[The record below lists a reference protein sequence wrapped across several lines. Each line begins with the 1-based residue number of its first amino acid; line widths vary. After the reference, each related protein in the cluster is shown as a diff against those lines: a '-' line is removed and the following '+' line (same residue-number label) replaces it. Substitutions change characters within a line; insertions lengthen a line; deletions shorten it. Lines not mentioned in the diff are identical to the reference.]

1 MACKYEN
8 PPVIYAVAKVIFKQ
22 GIGSH
27 SEEKYKQ
34 LLESLKPLGFESYQR
49 SNVKGIQLKQA
60 DNSFSI
66 KEAESARLAYFSP
79 NRQISVLL
87 DENVIELRVSHYTD
101 HSFFL
106 DTFKKVLDACMDNE
120 LTIGS
125 QLREVELN
133 YVDLFVPNECSLE
146 EMFKV
151 ITLPNKQFH
160 YEADDVVHVGSINFT
175 RVVAPGNIKV
185 VVNLEQLPKRKEQ
198 GAKFLPNSL
207 MEPDDLFTMPVNLER
222 LFLDTYEGDYAIVH
236 TICGGLME
244 EGFKYNTQVIRD
256 KFENLYSES
265 IKTFDHMIDTDVC
278 NRIWKPIID
287 KKEL

>member
-27 SEEKYKQ
+27 SDEKYKQ
-34 LLESLKPLGFESYQR
+34 LLESLKSLGFESYQR

-79 NRQISVLL
+79 KREISVLL
-87 DENVIELRVSHYTD
+87 DENVIELRVSNYTD

-106 DTFKKVLDACMDNE
+106 DTFKQVLDACMDNE

-125 QLREVELN
+125 QVREVELH
-133 YVDLFVPNECSLE
+133 YVDLFVPNGCSLE

-151 ITLPNKQFH
+151 ITLPNTQFH

-175 RVVAPGNIKV
+175 RVVAPGNVKV

-207 MEPDDLFTMPVNLER
+207 IEPDELFTMPVNLER
-222 LFLDTYEGDYAIVH
+222 LFLDSYEGDYAIVH
-236 TICGGLME
+236 TIVGGLLE
-244 EGFKYNTQVIRD
+244 EDFKYNTKVIRD
-256 KFENLYSES
+256 KFENLYRES
-265 IKTFDHMIDTDVC
+265 IKTFDHMINTDVC
-278 NRIWKPIID
+278 NRIWKPITD
-287 KKEL
+287 KKEQ